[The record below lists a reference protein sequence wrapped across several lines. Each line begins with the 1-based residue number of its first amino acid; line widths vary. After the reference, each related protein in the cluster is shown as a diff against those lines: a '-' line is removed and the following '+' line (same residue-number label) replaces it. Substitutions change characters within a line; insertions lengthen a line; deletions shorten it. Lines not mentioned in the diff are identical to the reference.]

1 MKKIVFCLL
10 FLLVLLP
17 FTNGQSVDSIK
28 VEQAGDLIKIN
39 YKILNSTSYQT
50 FRVSVFCS
58 INGGLEARL
67 RSISGDFGDNV
78 VGGRDDYMILWDVLK
93 DADNVNSVEFSVR
106 AELVNDAT
114 PKNTNA
120 LLKVTDPQK
129 YWSRERFFIL
139 VSAAA
144 GKGHFLAGG
153 RIAYMGNWGFSIAL
167 LTGNRKYNPPFA
179 GKVAYDGTLSHLDIT
194 KRIVNK
200 NSSQIHLIA
209 GFAFGEHNGYTNP
222 QPEFKY
228 GYDIGIV
235 AGVGRTAL
243 YAGYSTL
250 LRPFTD
256 DGDNNGTPSF
266 NFGMGVRF

>member
-106 AELVNDAT
+106 AELISDNT
-114 PKNTNA
+114 PKAHGRLDKSNPA
-120 LLKVTDPQK
+120 
-129 YWSRERFFIL
+129 YWQRERVFFMF
-139 VSAAA
+139 SGAA
-144 GKGHFLAGG
+144 GQGYFLAGG
-153 RIAYMGNWGFSIAL
+153 RLGYMGNWGFSFSMLAGNKKH
-167 LTGNRKYNPPFA
+167 LTYSYDETNYTSTFA
-179 GKVAYDGTLSHLDIT
+179 QVDIS
-194 KRIVNK
+194 KRVLNK
-200 NSSQIHLIA
+200 NSNQLHIVAGIA
-209 GFAFGEHNGYTNP
+209 LGDHEGKTNP
-222 QPEFKY
+222 QEEFY
-228 GYDIGIV
+228 WGYDIGLI
-235 AGVGRTAL
+235 AGAQRTSY
-243 YAGYSTL
+243 YAGLSSL
-250 LRPFTD
+250 LKPLT
-256 DGDNNGTPSF
+256 DGDSKVSITCF
-266 NFGMGVRF
+266 NFGIGIRF

>member
-93 DADNVNSVEFSVR
+93 DVEEVNSVDFSVR
-106 AELVNDAT
+106 AELLTDVTPNAVNG
-114 PKNTNA
+114 KEKWEKKKIH
-120 LLKVTDPQK
+120 LLI
-129 YWSRERFFIL
+129 SGGEG
-139 VSAAA
+139 A
-144 GKGHFLAGG
+144 GIHYGIRA
-153 RIAYMGNWGFSIAL
+153 AYMGSWGVSVKYLVGKYDDYNIAQESYFHRSID
-167 LTGNRKYNPPFA
+167 
-179 GKVAYDGTLSHLDIT
+179 VT
-194 KRIVNK
+194 KRIISTRGFQTHLLAGIANGKLHTEEVSNPWVSRFSYEVGTIIGMGPVVISWAITPGYK
-200 NSSQIHLIA
+200 NHTYRLDA
-209 GFAFGEHNGYTNP
+209 KVYTNW
-222 QPEFKY
+222 
-228 GYDIGIV
+228 GIGI
-235 AGVGRTAL
+235 
-243 YAGYSTL
+243 
-250 LRPFTD
+250 
-256 DGDNNGTPSF
+256 
-266 NFGMGVRF
+266 RF